1 MGKIKSRVEFL
12 RLGTIMIML
21 PGLIMLDMLTNEY
34 DLVAGVGLAD
44 FPFALLALLW
54 NTNEKK

>member
-21 PGLIMLDMLTNEY
+21 PGLIMLDMLPNEC
-34 DLVAGVGLAD
+34 DLVAKGLV
-44 FPFALLALLW
+44 
-54 NTNEKK
+54 

>member
-21 PGLIMLDMLTNEY
+21 PGLTMLDMLPNEY

-44 FPFALLALLW
+44 FPAVLL
-54 NTNEKK
+54 

>member
-21 PGLIMLDMLTNEY
+21 PGLIRLDMLDMLTNEY

-44 FPFALLALLW
+44 FPAVLF
-54 NTNEKK
+54 

>member
-34 DLVAGVGLAD
+34 DLVAKGLV
-44 FPFALLALLW
+44 
-54 NTNEKK
+54 

>member
-21 PGLIMLDMLTNEY
+21 PALIMLDMLPNEY
-34 DLVAGVGLAD
+34 DLVVRGLV
-44 FPFALLALLW
+44 
-54 NTNEKK
+54 